1 MFLPRVELK
10 ERRYYFTKILFGY
23 FWYEILGCLML
34 LHVTLDQD
42 NRNSD
47 HKIEM
52 KITRVK

>member
-10 ERRYYFTKILFGY
+10 ERHNYFTKILFGY